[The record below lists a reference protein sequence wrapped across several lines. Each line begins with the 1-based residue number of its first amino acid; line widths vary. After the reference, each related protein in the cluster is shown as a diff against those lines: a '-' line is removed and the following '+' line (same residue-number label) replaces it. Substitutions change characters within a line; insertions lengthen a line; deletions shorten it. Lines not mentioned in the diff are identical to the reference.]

1 MTRSRSG
8 RPDGRRTTLAT
19 LPTPAVLAML
29 AMAFVLALSLGSAR
43 AATEDDPEEG
53 PSGPRVAFVIG
64 NSQYETFPSLKN
76 ADDDAHLMAGI
87 LKRLGFTVIEGYE
100 VGLEEMQSLFRE
112 NRALVDEAEA
122 VLFYYAGHGFQIEGR
137 NYLVPTDAALESAA
151 AIASSTVR
159 LDAIITELQN
169 QDRPT
174 LIFLDACRNNPLP
187 PSVELDERQDG
198 LAQVETGENTFIT
211 FATQPGN
218 VSNDGAGDNSPFASA
233 LAKHLE
239 TPGLSISDLVIA
251 VRNETRE
258 MTLGKQSP
266 WDQSSLLAQFYFTEE
281 QAFDAGAL
289 IAAAGEISKDPRL
302 RATFTEA
309 REEGLSFQAAVFRTR
324 QRAVEL
330 LGQTA
335 ATPEVASLYI
345 SKAPPP
351 SSNVVIGSTP
361 PRNDIPDDEALGVVE
376 QLMFSRPGE
385 EAVDPEAIERQ
396 RSRDLARRMQ
406 TELQRLGCYR
416 MRIDGQWGPGSR
428 RAFSSYLRRTKQSA
442 DDLSPSL
449 KWYNR
454 LILESGRKCR
464 APAPIKNRPAARVA
478 RTEPKATVPSTRR
491 KTSIRQRAVKGQ
503 TRKAKR
509 ARRTQRKNALP
520 PDISMGVGIG
530 L

>member
-1 MTRSRSG
+1 MSKSPIGPLEG
-8 RPDGRRTTLAT
+8 RLSPIALLAGIFA
-19 LPTPAVLAML
+19 LAFALVVAASNPVL
-29 AMAFVLALSLGSAR
+29 
-43 AATEDDPEEG
+43 AATEDEAEEG
-53 PSGPRVAFVIG
+53 PTGPRVAFVIG
-64 NSQYETFPSLKN
+64 NAQYETFPSLKN
-76 ADDDAHLMAGI
+76 ADDDARLMANI
-87 LKRLGFTVIEGYE
+87 LKRLGFVVIEGYE
-100 VGLEEMQSLFRE
+100 VGLEGMQTLFRD
-112 NRALVDEAEA
+112 NRELVDKAEA

-159 LDAIITELQN
+159 LDAIIGELQH

-187 PSVELDERQDG
+187 PSVELGDRQDG
-198 LAQVETGENTFIT
+198 LAQVQTGENTFIT

-218 VSNDGAGDNSPFASA
+218 VSNDGAGDHSPFATA

-258 MTLGKQSP
+258 LTLGKQSP

-289 IAAAGEISKDPRL
+289 IAAASEISNDPRL

-330 LGQTA
+330 LGQPA
-335 ATPEVASLYI
+335 APEVASLYI
-345 SKAPPP
+345 SKAEPS

-361 PRNDIPDDEALGVVE
+361 PTNAVPDDEALGVVE

-385 EAVDPEAIERQ
+385 EAIDSEAIERQ
-396 RSRDLARRMQ
+396 RARDLARQMQ

-416 MRIDGQWGPGSR
+416 MGIDGLWGPGSR
-428 RAFSSYLRRTKQSA
+428 RAFSNYLKQTRQSA
-442 DDLSPSL
+442 DDLSPSVR
-449 KWYNR
+449 WYNR
-454 LILESGRKCR
+454 LVLESGRKCR
-464 APAPIKNRPAARVA
+464 APAPIVNRPARVA
-478 RTEPKATVPSTRR
+478 RTAPKATVPSTRR
-491 KTSIRQRAVKGQ
+491 NSGSIRQRAVQGQ
-503 TRKAKR
+503 SRKAKR
-509 ARRTQRKNALP
+509 ARRTQRQNALP